1 MCHKDSRGAKTCYD
15 NINKE
20 DERKKDMLQYQ
31 EIISKMTLEEKA
43 SMMSGQDTWRTKD
56 YKEYGIPAMFLSDG
70 PHGLRKQAGA
80 GDHLGL
86 NASLPATCFPTAATM
101 ANSWDTALGEKLG
114 ECLGEEAAALGVNM
128 VLGPG
133 LNMKRSPL
141 CGRNFEYF
149 AEDPYLA
156 GKMAAAYIRGIQSK
170 GVAACP
176 KHFAANSQEERRM
189 AMDSVVDE
197 RTFRELYTTG
207 FEIAVKEGKAKGIMT
222 AYNQINGTYANE
234 SRHLLGD
241 ILYGEWQY
249 DGMVVSD
256 WGGSNDHVEGVRQGS
271 HLEMPS
277 TGKMGAKQIV
287 RAVQEGR
294 LDEQSLDQRVDELL
308 RVVFA
313 THEATAQHE
322 GKGFDVKKHHDFARC
337 AAAQSIVLLKNE
349 GKILPLAKEKTLAV
363 IGDFANTPRYQGAG
377 SSLVNPT
384 KEPENI
390 LDLIANYPINYLDY
404 ARGYV
409 RNKKTDAR
417 LLEEAKELAKRA
429 DIVLLCVGLDEISES
444 EGLDRTHMRMPQA
457 QIELIEK
464 VSAVNKNVVVVLSA
478 GSSVEMPWADRVAA
492 IVHGYLGGQA
502 GASAM
507 LDVLTGATCPS
518 GKLNETYAYSLE
530 DVASTSYYPAIER
543 SSEYREGLY
552 MGYRYFDTAGVKVRF
567 PFGFGLSYTTFVYSD
582 LAVDGGGVTFTI
594 TNTGECD
601 GAEIAQMYVGHE
613 RSHLFGPKKELKG
626 FAKVFLKKGESQQ
639 VMIPFDDKTF
649 RYYNVKT
656 DGWEVEGGAYQ
667 IYIGASVE
675 DIRLRTEIEKESSGA
690 ELPYDMKRLPSYADG
705 QVKAVSDQEY
715 AYLYGRDLPPAKW
728 DTFGKLDKNDAIC
741 QMYYAKSYLAR
752 FICFILRNIKKA
764 SEKKGKPNLNIL
776 FIYNMP
782 FRGLSK
788 MTGGAMNEGMID
800 GLVEMVN
807 GRGLIGLGHFLV
819 AIFKG

>member
-1 MCHKDSRGAKTCYD
+1 
-15 NINKE
+15 
-20 DERKKDMLQYQ
+20 MLHYQ
-31 EIISKMTLEEKA
+31 EIISKMTLEQKA

-101 ANSWDTALGEKLG
+101 ANSWDENLGEQLG

-234 SRHLLGD
+234 SEHLLGD
-241 ILYGEWQY
+241 ILYDEWKY

-277 TGKMGAKQIV
+277 TGKMGTKQLI
-287 RAVQEGR
+287 RAVEEGR
-294 LDEQSLDQRVDELL
+294 LDEAILDQRVDELL
-308 RVVFA
+308 RVVFD
-313 THEATAQHE
+313 THTATAEHE
-322 GKGFDVKKHHDFARC
+322 GKGFDVKKHHDFARK

-349 GKILPLAKEKTLAV
+349 HHILPLSSEKTVAV
-363 IGDFANTPRYQGAG
+363 IGDFAKTPRYQGAG

-384 KEPENI
+384 KEAENM
-390 LDLIANYPINYLDY
+390 LDLMASYPVSYLDY

-409 RNKKTDAR
+409 RNKKADEK
-417 LLEEAKELAKRA
+417 LMMEAVELAKKA
-429 DIVLLCVGLDEISES
+429 DVVLLCVGLDEISES

-457 QIELIEK
+457 QVALIER
-464 VSAVNKNVVVVLSA
+464 VAAVNKNAVVVMSA
-478 GSSVEMPWADRVAA
+478 GSSVEMPWADQVAA

-507 LDVLTGATCPS
+507 LDVLTGAVCPS
-518 GKLNETYAYSLE
+518 GKLNETYAYALE

-543 SSEYREGLY
+543 SSEYREALY
-552 MGYRYFDTAGVKVRF
+552 MGYRYFDTVEKKVRF
-567 PFGFGLSYTTFVYSD
+567 PFGYGLSYTTFTYRD
-582 LAVDGGGVTFTI
+582 LSVDANGVTFTI
-594 TNTGECD
+594 TNIGECD
-601 GAEIAQMYVGHE
+601 GAEIAQMYVGHD
-613 RSHLFGPKKELKG
+613 RSALFGPKKELKG
-626 FAKVFLKKGESQQ
+626 FVKVFLKKGESKR
-639 VMIPFDDKTF
+639 VTIAFDDKTF
-649 RYYNVKT
+649 RYFNVKT
-656 DGWEVEGGAYQ
+656 NTWEVEGGEYQ
-667 IYIGASVE
+667 IYVGANVT
-675 DIRLRTEIEKESSGA
+675 DIRLQGQVQKESSGA
-690 ELPYDMKRLPSYADG
+690 ELPYDMEKLPSYASG
-705 QVKAVSDQEY
+705 NVKAVSDEEY
-715 AYLYGRDLPPAKW
+715 RYLYGRELSPAKW
-728 DTFGKLDKNDAIC
+728 DTSGKLDKNDAIC

-752 FICFILRNIKKA
+752 FICFILRSIKKA

-807 GRGLIGLGHFLV
+807 GRGFIGLGHFIA

>member
-1 MCHKDSRGAKTCYD
+1 
-15 NINKE
+15 
-20 DERKKDMLQYQ
+20 MLHYQ
-31 EIISKMTLEEKA
+31 EIISKMTLEQKA

-101 ANSWDTALGEKLG
+101 ANSWDENLGEQLG

-234 SRHLLGD
+234 SEHLLGD
-241 ILYGEWQY
+241 ILYDEWKY

-277 TGKMGAKQIV
+277 TGKMGTKQLI
-287 RAVQEGR
+287 RAVEEGR
-294 LDEQSLDQRVDELL
+294 LDEAILDQRVDELL
-308 RVVFA
+308 RVVFDTHAA
-313 THEATAQHE
+313 TEEHE
-322 GKGFDVKKHHDFARC
+322 GKGFDVKKHHDFARK

-349 GKILPLAKEKTLAV
+349 HHILPLSSEKTVAV
-363 IGDFANTPRYQGAG
+363 IGDFAKTPRYQGAG

-384 KEPENI
+384 KEAENM
-390 LDLIANYPINYLDY
+390 LDLMASYPVSYLDY

-409 RNKKTDAR
+409 RNKKADEK
-417 LLEEAKELAKRA
+417 LMMEAVELAKKA
-429 DIVLLCVGLDEISES
+429 DVVLLCVGLDEISES

-457 QIELIEK
+457 QVALIER
-464 VSAVNKNVVVVLSA
+464 VAAVNKNVVVVMSA
-478 GSSVEMPWADRVAA
+478 GSSVEMPWADQVAA

-507 LDVLTGATCPS
+507 LDVLTGAVCPS
-518 GKLNETYAYSLE
+518 GKLNETYAYALE

-543 SSEYREGLY
+543 SSEYREALY
-552 MGYRYFDTAGVKVRF
+552 MGYRYFDTFEKKVRF
-567 PFGFGLSYTTFVYSD
+567 PFGYGLSYTTFTYRD
-582 LAVDGGGVTFTI
+582 LSVDANGVTFTI
-594 TNTGECD
+594 TNIGDCD
-601 GAEIAQMYVGHE
+601 GAEIAQMYVGHD
-613 RSHLFGPKKELKG
+613 RSALFGPKKELKG
-626 FAKVFLKKGESQQ
+626 FVKVFLKKGESKR
-639 VMIPFDDKTF
+639 VTIAFDDKTF
-649 RYYNVKT
+649 RYFNVKT
-656 DGWEVEGGAYQ
+656 NTWEVEGGEYQ
-667 IYIGASVE
+667 IYVGANAT
-675 DIRLRTEIEKESSGA
+675 DIRLQGQVQKESSGA
-690 ELPYDMKRLPSYADG
+690 ELPYDMEKLPSYASG
-705 QVKAVSDQEY
+705 NVKAVSDEEY
-715 AYLYGRDLPPAKW
+715 RYLYGRELPPAKW
-728 DTFGKLDKNDAIC
+728 DTSGKLDKNDAIC

-752 FICFILRNIKKA
+752 FICFILRRIKKA

-800 GLVEMVN
+800 GLVEIVN
-807 GRGLIGLGHFLV
+807 GRGFIGLGHFIT

>member
-1 MCHKDSRGAKTCYD
+1 
-15 NINKE
+15 
-20 DERKKDMLQYQ
+20 MLHYQ
-31 EIISKMTLEEKA
+31 EIISKMTLEQKA

-101 ANSWDTALGEKLG
+101 ANSWDENLGEQLG

-234 SRHLLGD
+234 SEHLLGG
-241 ILYGEWQY
+241 ILYDEWKY
-249 DGMVVSD
+249 DGMIVSD

-277 TGKMGAKQIV
+277 TGKMGTKQLI
-287 RAVQEGR
+287 RAVEEGR
-294 LDEQSLDQRVDELL
+294 LDEAILDQRVDELL
-308 RVVFA
+308 RVVFD
-313 THEATAQHE
+313 THTATAEHE
-322 GKGFDVKKHHDFARC
+322 GKGFDVKKHHDFARK

-349 GKILPLAKEKTLAV
+349 HHILPLSSEKTVAV
-363 IGDFANTPRYQGAG
+363 IGDFAKTPRYQGAG

-384 KEPENI
+384 KEAENI
-390 LDLIANYPINYLDY
+390 LDLMASYPISYLDY

-409 RNKKTDAR
+409 RNKKADEK
-417 LLEEAKELAKRA
+417 LIMEAVELAKKA
-429 DIVLLCVGLDEISES
+429 DVVLLCVGLDEISES

-457 QIELIEK
+457 QVALIER
-464 VSAVNKNVVVVLSA
+464 VAAVNKNVVVVMSA
-478 GSSVEMPWADRVAA
+478 GSSVEMPWADQVAA

-507 LDVLTGATCPS
+507 LDVLTGAVCPS
-518 GKLNETYAYSLE
+518 GKLNETYAYALE

-543 SSEYREGLY
+543 SSEYREALY
-552 MGYRYFDTAGVKVRF
+552 MGYRYFDTVEKKVRF
-567 PFGFGLSYTTFVYSD
+567 PFGYGLSYTTFTYRD
-582 LAVDGGGVTFTI
+582 LSVDADGVTFTI
-594 TNTGECD
+594 TNIGDCD
-601 GAEIAQMYVGHE
+601 GAEIAQMYVGHD
-613 RSHLFGPKKELKG
+613 RSALFGPKKELKG
-626 FAKVFLKKGESQQ
+626 FVKVFLKKGESKR
-639 VMIPFDDKTF
+639 VTIAFDDKTF
-649 RYYNVKT
+649 RYFNVKT
-656 DGWEVEGGAYQ
+656 NTWEVEGGEYQ
-667 IYIGASVE
+667 IYVGANAT
-675 DIRLRTEIEKESSGA
+675 DIRLQGQVQKESSGA
-690 ELPYDMKRLPSYADG
+690 ELPYDMEKLPSYASG
-705 QVKAVSDQEY
+705 NVKAVSDEEY
-715 AYLYGRDLPPAKW
+715 RYLYGRELPPAKW
-728 DTFGKLDKNDAIC
+728 DTSGKLDKNDAIC

-752 FICFILRNIKKA
+752 FICFILRSIKKA

-800 GLVEMVN
+800 GLVEIVN
-807 GRGLIGLGHFLV
+807 GRGFIGLGHFIA

>member
-1 MCHKDSRGAKTCYD
+1 
-15 NINKE
+15 
-20 DERKKDMLQYQ
+20 MLHYQ
-31 EIISKMTLEEKA
+31 EIISKMTLEQKA

-101 ANSWDTALGEKLG
+101 ANSWDENLGEQLG

-234 SRHLLGD
+234 SEHLLGD
-241 ILYGEWQY
+241 ILYDEWKY

-277 TGKMGAKQIV
+277 TGKMGTKQLI
-287 RAVQEGR
+287 RAVEEGR
-294 LDEQSLDQRVDELL
+294 LDEAILDQRVDELL
-308 RVVFA
+308 RVVFD
-313 THEATAQHE
+313 THTATAEHE
-322 GKGFDVKKHHDFARC
+322 GKGFDVKKHHDFARK

-349 GKILPLAKEKTLAV
+349 HHILPLSPEKTVAV
-363 IGDFANTPRYQGAG
+363 IGDFAKTPRYQGAG

-384 KEPENI
+384 KEAENM
-390 LDLIANYPINYLDY
+390 LDLMASYPVTYLDY

-409 RNKKTDAR
+409 RNKKADEK
-417 LLEEAKELAKRA
+417 LMMEAVELAKKA

-457 QIELIEK
+457 QVALIEK
-464 VSAVNKNVVVVLSA
+464 VASVNKNVVVVMSA
-478 GSSVEMPWADRVAA
+478 GSSVEMPWADQVAA

-507 LDVLTGATCPS
+507 LDVLTGAVCPS
-518 GKLNETYAYSLE
+518 GKLNETYAYALE

-543 SSEYREGLY
+543 SSEYREALY
-552 MGYRYFDTAGVKVRF
+552 MGYRYFDTVEKKVRF
-567 PFGFGLSYTTFVYSD
+567 PFGYGLSYTTFTYRD
-582 LAVDGGGVTFTI
+582 LSVDANGVTFTI
-594 TNTGECD
+594 TNIGECD
-601 GAEIAQMYVGHE
+601 GAEIAQMYVGHD
-613 RSHLFGPKKELKG
+613 RSALFGPKKELKG
-626 FAKVFLKKGESQQ
+626 FVKVFLKKGESKR
-639 VMIPFDDKTF
+639 VTIAFDDKTF
-649 RYYNVKT
+649 RYFNVKT
-656 DGWEVEGGAYQ
+656 NTWEVEGGEYQ
-667 IYIGASVE
+667 IYVGANAT
-675 DIRLRTEIEKESSGA
+675 DIRLQGQVQKESSGA
-690 ELPYDMKRLPSYADG
+690 ELPYDMEKLPSYASG
-705 QVKAVSDQEY
+705 NVKAVSDEEY
-715 AYLYGRDLPPAKW
+715 RYLYGRELPPAKW
-728 DTFGKLDKNDAIC
+728 DTSGKLDKNDAIC

-752 FICFILRNIKKA
+752 FICFILRSIKKA

-800 GLVEMVN
+800 GLVEIVN
-807 GRGLIGLGHFLV
+807 GRGFIGLGHFIA

>member
-1 MCHKDSRGAKTCYD
+1 
-15 NINKE
+15 
-20 DERKKDMLQYQ
+20 MLHYQ
-31 EIISKMTLEEKA
+31 EIISKMTLEQKA

-101 ANSWDTALGEKLG
+101 ANSWDEN
-114 ECLGEEAAALGVNM
+114 LGEEAAALGVNM

-234 SRHLLGD
+234 SEHLLGD
-241 ILYGEWQY
+241 ILYDEWKY

-277 TGKMGAKQIV
+277 TGKMGTKQLI
-287 RAVQEGR
+287 RAVEEGR
-294 LDEQSLDQRVDELL
+294 LDEAILDQRVDELL
-308 RVVFA
+308 RVVFD
-313 THEATAQHE
+313 THTATAEHE
-322 GKGFDVKKHHDFARC
+322 GKGFDVKKHHDFARK

-349 GKILPLAKEKTLAV
+349 HHILPLSSEKTVAV
-363 IGDFANTPRYQGAG
+363 IGDFAKTPRYQGAG

-384 KEPENI
+384 KEAENM
-390 LDLIANYPINYLDY
+390 LDLMASYPVSYLDY

-409 RNKKTDAR
+409 RNKKADEK
-417 LLEEAKELAKRA
+417 LMMEAVELAKKA
-429 DIVLLCVGLDEISES
+429 DVVLLCVGLDEISES

-457 QIELIEK
+457 QVALIER
-464 VSAVNKNVVVVLSA
+464 VAAVNKNVVVVMSA
-478 GSSVEMPWADRVAA
+478 GSSVEMPWADQVAA

-507 LDVLTGATCPS
+507 LDVLTGAVCPS
-518 GKLNETYAYSLE
+518 GKLNETYAYALE

-543 SSEYREGLY
+543 SSEYREALY
-552 MGYRYFDTAGVKVRF
+552 MGYRYFDTVEKKVRF
-567 PFGFGLSYTTFVYSD
+567 PFGYGLSYTTFTYRD
-582 LAVDGGGVTFTI
+582 LSVDANGVTFTI
-594 TNTGECD
+594 TNIGECD
-601 GAEIAQMYVGHE
+601 GAEIAQMYVGHD
-613 RSHLFGPKKELKG
+613 RSALFGPKKELKG
-626 FAKVFLKKGESQQ
+626 FVKVFLKKGESKR
-639 VMIPFDDKTF
+639 VTIAFDDKTF
-649 RYYNVKT
+649 RYFNVKT
-656 DGWEVEGGAYQ
+656 NTWEVEGGEYQ
-667 IYIGASVE
+667 IYVGANAT
-675 DIRLRTEIEKESSGA
+675 DIRLQGQVQKESSGA
-690 ELPYDMKRLPSYADG
+690 ELPYDMQKLPSYG
-705 QVKAVSDQEY
+705 SGNVKAVSDEEY
-715 AYLYGRDLPPAKW
+715 RYLYGRELPPAKW
-728 DTFGKLDKNDAIC
+728 DTSGKLDKNDAIC

-752 FICFILRNIKKA
+752 FICFILRSIKKT

-807 GRGLIGLGHFLV
+807 GRGFIGLGHFIA

>member
-1 MCHKDSRGAKTCYD
+1 
-15 NINKE
+15 
-20 DERKKDMLQYQ
+20 MLHYQ
-31 EIISKMTLEEKA
+31 EIISKMTLEQKA
-43 SMMSGQDTWRTKD
+43 SMMSGQDTWRTKE
-56 YKEYGIPAMFLSDG
+56 YEEYGIPAMFLSDG

-101 ANSWDTALGEKLG
+101 ANSWDEKLGEQLG

-234 SRHLLGD
+234 SEHLLGD
-241 ILYGEWQY
+241 ILYDEWKY

-277 TGKMGAKQIV
+277 TGKMGAKQLM
-287 RAVQEGR
+287 RAVEEGR
-294 LDEQSLDQRVDELL
+294 LEESVLDQRVDELL
-308 RVVFA
+308 RVIFD
-313 THEATAQHE
+313 THAATAEHE
-322 GKGFDVKKHHDFARC
+322 GKGFDVKKHHDFARK

-349 GKILPLAKEKTLAV
+349 HHMLPLSPEKTVAV
-363 IGDFANTPRYQGAG
+363 IGDFAKTPRYQGAG

-384 KEPENI
+384 KEAENM
-390 LDLIANYPINYLDY
+390 LDLMASYPISYLDY

-409 RNKKTDAR
+409 RNKKADEK
-417 LLEEAKELAKRA
+417 LIMEAVELAKKA

-457 QIELIEK
+457 QVALIEK
-464 VSAVNKNVVVVLSA
+464 VASVNKNVVVVMSA
-478 GSSVEMPWADRVAA
+478 GSSVEMPWADQAAA

-507 LDVLTGATCPS
+507 LDVLTGAVCPS
-518 GKLNETYAYSLE
+518 GKLNETYAYTLE

-543 SSEYREGLY
+543 SSEYREALY
-552 MGYRYFDTAGVKVRF
+552 MGYRYFDTVEKKVRF
-567 PFGFGLSYTTFVYSD
+567 PFGYGLSYTTFTYRD
-582 LAVDGGGVTFTI
+582 LSVDAEGVSFTI
-594 TNTGECD
+594 TNIGDCD
-601 GAEIAQMYVGHE
+601 GAEIAQMYVGHD
-613 RSHLFGPKKELKG
+613 RSALFGPKKELKG
-626 FAKVFLKKGESQQ
+626 FVKVFLKKGESKR
-639 VMIPFDDKTF
+639 VTIAFDDKTF
-649 RYYNVKT
+649 RYFNVKT
-656 DGWEVEGGAYQ
+656 NTWEVEGGEYQ
-667 IYIGASVE
+667 IYVGANAT
-675 DIRLRTEIEKESSGA
+675 DIRLQGQVQKESSGA
-690 ELPYDMKRLPSYADG
+690 ELPYDMEKLPSYASG
-705 QVKAVSDQEY
+705 NVKAVSDEEY
-715 AYLYGRDLPPAKW
+715 RYLYGRELPPTKW
-728 DTFGKLDKNDAIC
+728 DTSGKLDKNDAIC

-752 FICFILRNIKKA
+752 FICFILRSIKRA

-800 GLVEMVN
+800 GLVEIVN
-807 GRGLIGLGHFLV
+807 GRGLIGLGHLIA

>member
-1 MCHKDSRGAKTCYD
+1 
-15 NINKE
+15 
-20 DERKKDMLQYQ
+20 MLHYQ
-31 EIISKMTLEEKA
+31 EIISKMTLEQKA

-101 ANSWDTALGEKLG
+101 ANSWDENLGEQLG

-234 SRHLLGD
+234 SEHLLGD
-241 ILYGEWQY
+241 ILYDEWKY

-277 TGKMGAKQIV
+277 TGKMGTKQLI
-287 RAVQEGR
+287 RAVEEGR
-294 LDEQSLDQRVDELL
+294 LDEAILDQRVDELL
-308 RVVFA
+308 RVVFD
-313 THEATAQHE
+313 THTATAEHE
-322 GKGFDVKKHHDFARC
+322 GKGFDVKKHHDFARK

-349 GKILPLAKEKTLAV
+349 HHILPLSSEKTIAV
-363 IGDFANTPRYQGAG
+363 IGDFAKTPRYQGAG

-384 KEPENI
+384 KEAENM
-390 LDLIANYPINYLDY
+390 LDLMASYPVSYLDY

-409 RNKKTDAR
+409 RNKKADEK
-417 LLEEAKELAKRA
+417 LMMEAVELAKKA
-429 DIVLLCVGLDEISES
+429 DVVLLCVGLDEISES

-457 QIELIEK
+457 QVALIER
-464 VSAVNKNVVVVLSA
+464 VAAVNKNVVVVMSA
-478 GSSVEMPWADRVAA
+478 GSSVEMPWADQVAA

-507 LDVLTGATCPS
+507 LDVLTGAVCPS
-518 GKLNETYAYSLE
+518 GKLNETYAYALE

-543 SSEYREGLY
+543 SSEYREALY
-552 MGYRYFDTAGVKVRF
+552 MGYRYFDTVEKKVRF
-567 PFGFGLSYTTFVYSD
+567 PFGYGLSYTTFTYRD
-582 LAVDGGGVTFTI
+582 LSVDANGVTFTI
-594 TNTGECD
+594 TNIGDCD
-601 GAEIAQMYVGHE
+601 GAEIAQMYVGHD
-613 RSHLFGPKKELKG
+613 RSALFGPKKELKG
-626 FAKVFLKKGESQQ
+626 FVKVFLKKGESKR
-639 VMIPFDDKTF
+639 VTIAFDDKTF
-649 RYYNVKT
+649 RYFNVKT
-656 DGWEVEGGAYQ
+656 NTWEVEGGEYQ
-667 IYIGASVE
+667 IYVGANAT
-675 DIRLRTEIEKESSGA
+675 DIRLQGQVQKESSGA
-690 ELPYDMKRLPSYADG
+690 ELPYDMQKLPSYASG
-705 QVKAVSDQEY
+705 NVKAVSDEEY
-715 AYLYGRDLPPAKW
+715 RYLYGRELPPAKW
-728 DTFGKLDKNDAIC
+728 DTSGKLDKNDAIC

-752 FICFILRNIKKA
+752 FICFILRSIKKA

-800 GLVEMVN
+800 GLVEIVN
-807 GRGLIGLGHFLV
+807 GRGFIGLGHFIA

>member
-1 MCHKDSRGAKTCYD
+1 
-15 NINKE
+15 
-20 DERKKDMLQYQ
+20 MLHYQ
-31 EIISKMTLEEKA
+31 EIISKMTLEQKA

-101 ANSWDTALGEKLG
+101 ANSWDENLGEQLG

-234 SRHLLGD
+234 SEHLLGD
-241 ILYGEWQY
+241 ILYDEWKY

-277 TGKMGAKQIV
+277 TGKMGTKQLI
-287 RAVQEGR
+287 RAVEEGR
-294 LDEQSLDQRVDELL
+294 LDEAILDQRVDELL
-308 RVVFA
+308 RVVFD
-313 THEATAQHE
+313 THTATAEHE
-322 GKGFDVKKHHDFARC
+322 GKGFDVKKHHDFARK

-349 GKILPLAKEKTLAV
+349 HHILPLSSEKTVAV
-363 IGDFANTPRYQGAG
+363 IGDFAKTPRYQGAG

-384 KEPENI
+384 KEAENM
-390 LDLIANYPINYLDY
+390 LDLMASYPVSYLDY

-409 RNKKTDAR
+409 RNKKADEK
-417 LLEEAKELAKRA
+417 LMMEAVELAKKA
-429 DIVLLCVGLDEISES
+429 DVVLLCVGLDEISES

-457 QIELIEK
+457 QVALIER
-464 VSAVNKNVVVVLSA
+464 VAAVNKNVVVVMSA
-478 GSSVEMPWADRVAA
+478 GSSVEMPWADQVAA

-507 LDVLTGATCPS
+507 LDVLTGAVCPS
-518 GKLNETYAYSLE
+518 GKLNETYAYALE

-543 SSEYREGLY
+543 SSEYREALY
-552 MGYRYFDTAGVKVRF
+552 MGYRYFDTVEKKVRF
-567 PFGFGLSYTTFVYSD
+567 PFGYGLSYTTFTYRD
-582 LAVDGGGVTFTI
+582 LSVDANGVTFTI
-594 TNTGECD
+594 TNIGDCD
-601 GAEIAQMYVGHE
+601 GAEIAQMYVGHD
-613 RSHLFGPKKELKG
+613 RSALFGPKKELKG
-626 FAKVFLKKGESQQ
+626 FVKVFLKKGESKR
-639 VMIPFDDKTF
+639 VTIAFDDKTF
-649 RYYNVKT
+649 RYFNVKT
-656 DGWEVEGGAYQ
+656 NTWEVEGGEYQ
-667 IYIGASVE
+667 IYVGANVD
-675 DIRLRTEIEKESSGA
+675 DIHLQGQVQKESSGA
-690 ELPYDMKRLPSYADG
+690 ELPYDMEKLPSYASG
-705 QVKAVSDQEY
+705 NVKAVSDEEY
-715 AYLYGRDLPPAKW
+715 RYLYGRELPLAKW
-728 DTFGKLDKNDAIC
+728 DTSGKLDKNDAIC

-752 FICFILRNIKKA
+752 FICFILRSIKKA

-782 FRGLSK
+782 FRGISK

-807 GRGLIGLGHFLV
+807 GRGFIGLGHFIA

>member
-1 MCHKDSRGAKTCYD
+1 
-15 NINKE
+15 
-20 DERKKDMLQYQ
+20 MLQYQ

-56 YKEYGIPAMFLSDG
+56 YKKMGIPAMFLSDG

-101 ANSWDTALGEKLG
+101 ANSWDTSLGEKLG
-114 ECLGEEAAALGVNM
+114 ECLGEEAATLGVNM

-207 FEIAVKEGKAKGIMT
+207 FEIAVKEGRAKGIMT

-234 SRHLLGD
+234 SKHLLGD

-294 LDEQSLDQRVDELL
+294 LEEQILDQRVDELL

-349 GKILPLAKEKTLAV
+349 GKILPLAKDKTVAV
-363 IGDFANTPRYQGAG
+363 IGDFAKTPRYQGAG

-390 LDLIANYPINYLDY
+390 LDLIANYPVNYLDY

-478 GSSVEMPWADRVAA
+478 GSSVEMPWADR
-492 IVHGYLGGQA
+492 
-502 GASAM
+502 
-507 LDVLTGATCPS
+507 
-518 GKLNETYAYSLE
+518 
-530 DVASTSYYPAIER
+530 
-543 SSEYREGLY
+543 REHPLCW
-552 MGYRYFDTAGVKVRF
+552 M
-567 PFGFGLSYTTFVYSD
+567 S
-582 LAVDGGGVTFTI
+582 
-594 TNTGECD
+594 
-601 GAEIAQMYVGHE
+601 
-613 RSHLFGPKKELKG
+613 
-626 FAKVFLKKGESQQ
+626 
-639 VMIPFDDKTF
+639 
-649 RYYNVKT
+649 
-656 DGWEVEGGAYQ
+656 
-667 IYIGASVE
+667 
-675 DIRLRTEIEKESSGA
+675 
-690 ELPYDMKRLPSYADG
+690 
-705 QVKAVSDQEY
+705 
-715 AYLYGRDLPPAKW
+715 
-728 DTFGKLDKNDAIC
+728 
-741 QMYYAKSYLAR
+741 
-752 FICFILRNIKKA
+752 
-764 SEKKGKPNLNIL
+764 
-776 FIYNMP
+776 
-782 FRGLSK
+782 
-788 MTGGAMNEGMID
+788 
-800 GLVEMVN
+800 
-807 GRGLIGLGHFLV
+807 
-819 AIFKG
+819 

>member
-1 MCHKDSRGAKTCYD
+1 
-15 NINKE
+15 
-20 DERKKDMLQYQ
+20 MLHYQ
-31 EIISKMTLEEKA
+31 EIISKMTLEQKA

-101 ANSWDTALGEKLG
+101 ANSWDENLGEQLG

-234 SRHLLGD
+234 SEHLLGD
-241 ILYGEWQY
+241 ILYDEWKY

-277 TGKMGAKQIV
+277 TGKMGTKQLI
-287 RAVQEGR
+287 RAVEEGR
-294 LDEQSLDQRVDELL
+294 LDEAILDQRVDELL
-308 RVVFA
+308 RVVFD
-313 THEATAQHE
+313 THTATAEHE
-322 GKGFDVKKHHDFARC
+322 GKGFDVKKHHDFARK

-349 GKILPLAKEKTLAV
+349 HHILPLSSEKTIAV
-363 IGDFANTPRYQGAG
+363 IGDFAKTPRYQGAG

-384 KEPENI
+384 KEAENM
-390 LDLIANYPINYLDY
+390 LDLMASYPVSYLDY

-409 RNKKTDAR
+409 RNKKADEK
-417 LLEEAKELAKRA
+417 LMMEAVELAKKA
-429 DIVLLCVGLDEISES
+429 DVVLLCVGLDEISES

-457 QIELIEK
+457 QVALIER
-464 VSAVNKNVVVVLSA
+464 VAAVNKNVVVVMSA
-478 GSSVEMPWADRVAA
+478 GSSVEMPWADQVAA

-507 LDVLTGATCPS
+507 LDVLTGAVCPS
-518 GKLNETYAYSLE
+518 GKLNETYAYALE

-543 SSEYREGLY
+543 SSEYREALY
-552 MGYRYFDTAGVKVRF
+552 MGYRYFDTVEKKVRF
-567 PFGFGLSYTTFVYSD
+567 PFGYGLSYTTFTYRD
-582 LAVDGGGVTFTI
+582 LSVDADGVTFTI
-594 TNTGECD
+594 TNIGDCD
-601 GAEIAQMYVGHE
+601 GAEIAQMYVGHD
-613 RSHLFGPKKELKG
+613 RSALFGPKKELKG
-626 FAKVFLKKGESQQ
+626 FVKVFLKKGESKR
-639 VMIPFDDKTF
+639 VTIAFDDKTF
-649 RYYNVKT
+649 RYFNVKT
-656 DGWEVEGGAYQ
+656 NTWEVEGGEYQ
-667 IYIGASVE
+667 IYVGANAT
-675 DIRLRTEIEKESSGA
+675 DIRLQGQVQKESSGA
-690 ELPYDMKRLPSYADG
+690 ELPYDMEKLPSYASG
-705 QVKAVSDQEY
+705 NVKAVSDEEY
-715 AYLYGRDLPPAKW
+715 RYLYGRELPPAKW
-728 DTFGKLDKNDAIC
+728 DTSGKLDKNDAIC

-752 FICFILRNIKKA
+752 FICFILRSVKKA

-782 FRGLSK
+782 FRGISK

-807 GRGLIGLGHFLV
+807 GRGFIGLGHFIA

>member
-1 MCHKDSRGAKTCYD
+1 
-15 NINKE
+15 
-20 DERKKDMLQYQ
+20 MLHYQ
-31 EIISKMTLEEKA
+31 EIISKMTLEQKA

-101 ANSWDTALGEKLG
+101 ANSWDENLGEQLG

-234 SRHLLGD
+234 SEHLLGD
-241 ILYGEWQY
+241 ILYDEWKY

-277 TGKMGAKQIV
+277 TGKMGTKQLI
-287 RAVQEGR
+287 RAVEEGR
-294 LDEQSLDQRVDELL
+294 LDEAILDQRVDELL
-308 RVVFA
+308 RVVFD
-313 THEATAQHE
+313 THTATAEHE
-322 GKGFDVKKHHDFARC
+322 GKGFDVKKHHDFARK

-349 GKILPLAKEKTLAV
+349 HHILPLSSEKTVAV
-363 IGDFANTPRYQGAG
+363 IGDFAKTPRYQGAG

-384 KEPENI
+384 KEAENM
-390 LDLIANYPINYLDY
+390 LDLMASYPVSYLDY

-409 RNKKTDAR
+409 RNKKADEK
-417 LLEEAKELAKRA
+417 LMMEAVELAKKA
-429 DIVLLCVGLDEISES
+429 DVVLLCVGLDEISES

-457 QIELIEK
+457 QVALIER
-464 VSAVNKNVVVVLSA
+464 VAAVNKNVVVVMSA
-478 GSSVEMPWADRVAA
+478 GSSVEMPWADQVAA

-507 LDVLTGATCPS
+507 LDVLTGAVCPS
-518 GKLNETYAYSLE
+518 GKLNETYAYALE

-543 SSEYREGLY
+543 SSEYREALY
-552 MGYRYFDTAGVKVRF
+552 MGYRYFDTVEKKVRF
-567 PFGFGLSYTTFVYSD
+567 PFGYGLSYTTFTYRD
-582 LAVDGGGVTFTI
+582 LSVDANGVTFTI
-594 TNTGECD
+594 TNIGECD
-601 GAEIAQMYVGHE
+601 GAEIAQMYVGHD
-613 RSHLFGPKKELKG
+613 RSALFGPKKELKG
-626 FAKVFLKKGESQQ
+626 FVKVFLKKGESKR
-639 VMIPFDDKTF
+639 VTIAFDDKTF
-649 RYYNVKT
+649 RYFNVKT
-656 DGWEVEGGAYQ
+656 NTWEVEGGEYQ
-667 IYIGASVE
+667 IYVGANAT
-675 DIRLRTEIEKESSGA
+675 DIRLQGQVQKESSGA
-690 ELPYDMKRLPSYADG
+690 ELPYDMQKLPSYG
-705 QVKAVSDQEY
+705 SGNVKAVSDEEY
-715 AYLYGRDLPPAKW
+715 RYLYGRELPPAKW
-728 DTFGKLDKNDAIC
+728 DTSGKLDKNDAIC

-752 FICFILRNIKKA
+752 FICFILRSIKKT

-807 GRGLIGLGHFLV
+807 GRGFIGLGHFIA

>member
-1 MCHKDSRGAKTCYD
+1 
-15 NINKE
+15 
-20 DERKKDMLQYQ
+20 MLHYQ
-31 EIISKMTLEEKA
+31 EIISKMTLEQKA

-101 ANSWDTALGEKLG
+101 ANSWDENLGEQLG

-234 SRHLLGD
+234 SEHLLGD
-241 ILYGEWQY
+241 ILYDEWKY
-249 DGMVVSD
+249 DGMIVSD

-277 TGKMGAKQIV
+277 TGKMGTKQLI
-287 RAVQEGR
+287 RAVEEGR
-294 LDEQSLDQRVDELL
+294 LDEAILDQRVDELL
-308 RVVFA
+308 RVVFD
-313 THEATAQHE
+313 THTATAEHE
-322 GKGFDVKKHHDFARC
+322 GKRFDVKKHHDFARK

-349 GKILPLAKEKTLAV
+349 HHILPLSSEKTVAV
-363 IGDFANTPRYQGAG
+363 IGDFAKTPRYQGAG

-384 KEPENI
+384 KEAENM
-390 LDLIANYPINYLDY
+390 LDLMASYPVSYLDY

-409 RNKKTDAR
+409 RNKKADEK
-417 LLEEAKELAKRA
+417 LMMEAVELAKKA

-457 QIELIEK
+457 QVALIER
-464 VSAVNKNVVVVLSA
+464 VAAVNKNVVVVMSA
-478 GSSVEMPWADRVAA
+478 GSSVEMPWADQVAA

-507 LDVLTGATCPS
+507 LDVLTGAVCPS
-518 GKLNETYAYSLE
+518 GKLNETYAYALQ

-543 SSEYREGLY
+543 SSEYREALY
-552 MGYRYFDTAGVKVRF
+552 MGYRYFDTVEKKVRF
-567 PFGFGLSYTTFVYSD
+567 PFGYGLSYTTFTYRD
-582 LAVDGGGVTFTI
+582 LSVDANGVTFTI
-594 TNTGECD
+594 TNIGECD
-601 GAEIAQMYVGHE
+601 GAEIAQMYVGHD
-613 RSHLFGPKKELKG
+613 RSALFGPKKELKG
-626 FAKVFLKKGESQQ
+626 FVKVFLKKGESKR
-639 VMIPFDDKTF
+639 VTIAFDDKTF
-649 RYYNVKT
+649 RYFNVKT
-656 DGWEVEGGAYQ
+656 NTWEVEGGEYQ
-667 IYIGASVE
+667 IYVGANAT
-675 DIRLRTEIEKESSGA
+675 DIRLQGQVQKESSGA
-690 ELPYDMKRLPSYADG
+690 ELPYDMEKLPSYASG
-705 QVKAVSDQEY
+705 NVKAVSDEEY
-715 AYLYGRDLPPAKW
+715 RYLYGRELPPAKW
-728 DTFGKLDKNDAIC
+728 DTSGKLDKNDAIC

-752 FICFILRNIKKA
+752 FICFILRSIKKA

-800 GLVEMVN
+800 GLVEIVN
-807 GRGLIGLGHFLV
+807 GRGFIGLGHFIA

>member
-1 MCHKDSRGAKTCYD
+1 
-15 NINKE
+15 
-20 DERKKDMLQYQ
+20 MLHYQ
-31 EIISKMTLEEKA
+31 EIISKMTLEQKA

-86 NASLPATCFPTAATM
+86 NASLPATCFLTAATM
-101 ANSWDTALGEKLG
+101 ANSWDENLGEQLG

-234 SRHLLGD
+234 SEHLLGD
-241 ILYGEWQY
+241 ILYDEWKY

-277 TGKMGAKQIV
+277 TGKMGTKQLI
-287 RAVQEGR
+287 RAVEEGR
-294 LDEQSLDQRVDELL
+294 LDEAILDQRVDELL
-308 RVVFA
+308 RVVFD
-313 THEATAQHE
+313 THTATAEHE
-322 GKGFDVKKHHDFARC
+322 GKGFDVKKHHDFARK

-349 GKILPLAKEKTLAV
+349 HHILPLSSEKTVAV
-363 IGDFANTPRYQGAG
+363 IGDFAKTPRYQGAG

-384 KEPENI
+384 KEAENM
-390 LDLIANYPINYLDY
+390 LDLMASYPVSYLDY

-409 RNKKTDAR
+409 RNKKADEK
-417 LLEEAKELAKRA
+417 LMMEAVELAKKA
-429 DIVLLCVGLDEISES
+429 DVVLLCVGLDEISES

-457 QIELIEK
+457 QVALIER
-464 VSAVNKNVVVVLSA
+464 VAAVNKNVVVVMSA
-478 GSSVEMPWADRVAA
+478 GSSVEMPWADQVAA

-507 LDVLTGATCPS
+507 LDVLTGAVCPS
-518 GKLNETYAYSLE
+518 GKLNETYAYALE

-543 SSEYREGLY
+543 SSEYREALY
-552 MGYRYFDTAGVKVRF
+552 MGYRYFDTVEKKVRF
-567 PFGFGLSYTTFVYSD
+567 PFGYGLSYTTFTYRD
-582 LAVDGGGVTFTI
+582 LSVDADGVTFTI
-594 TNTGECD
+594 TNIGDCD
-601 GAEIAQMYVGHE
+601 GAEIAQMYVGHD
-613 RSHLFGPKKELKG
+613 RSALFGPKKELKG
-626 FAKVFLKKGESQQ
+626 FVKVFLKKGESKR
-639 VMIPFDDKTF
+639 VTIAFDDKTF
-649 RYYNVKT
+649 RYFNVKT
-656 DGWEVEGGAYQ
+656 NTWEVEGGEYQ
-667 IYIGASVE
+667 IYVGANAT
-675 DIRLRTEIEKESSGA
+675 DIRLQGQVQKESSGA
-690 ELPYDMKRLPSYADG
+690 ELPYDMEKLPSYASG
-705 QVKAVSDQEY
+705 NVKAVSDEEY
-715 AYLYGRDLPPAKW
+715 RYLYGRELPPAKW
-728 DTFGKLDKNDAIC
+728 DTSGKLDKNDAIC

-752 FICFILRNIKKA
+752 FICFILRSIKKA

-807 GRGLIGLGHFLV
+807 GRGFIGLGHFIA